1 LKRLDTDEYFMAIT
15 EIVAMRTTCTR
26 RAVGAVFVKN
36 KHILATGYNGAP
48 KGLRH
53 CLEIGCMREQM
64 GIAPG
69 ERHELCRGVHAE
81 QNAIVQAAVFGTAI
95 SGAHVY
101 TTRHPCVICSKLLIN
116 AGIERIVYMEGYPDD
131 LSKELLDEAGID
143 VVKYEGA
150 RHRITRVDEDGVEID
165 DGVVLRYDY

>member
-1 LKRLDTDEYFMAIT
+1 LKRLDTDEYVMAIT

-81 QNAIVQAAVFGTAI
+81 QNAIVQAAVFGTPI

-101 TTRHPCVICSKLLIN
+101 TTLHPCVICSKLLIN
-116 AGIERIVYMEGYPDD
+116 AGIKRIVYMEGYPDD
-131 LSKELLDEAGID
+131 LSKELLEEAGID